1 MIPLCILA
9 ISFSCLVLFNFS
21 ILFFDARFSNSCY
34 NRMLFSVKLIRSDK
48 GNAVKCPINLINCT
62 REHLC
67 CAAAHKLQSIRKI
80 RMVFGNIKKKEKPP

>member
-48 GNAVKCPINLINCT
+48 ANVVKCPIVLIN
-62 REHLC
+62 
-67 CAAAHKLQSIRKI
+67 
-80 RMVFGNIKKKEKPP
+80 